1 MMYLDKL
8 NINKAREVIMECP
21 ALLTT
26 SELFREFLRLQRS
39 YALCEARFRHR
50 LGLNDT
56 DLRAVNL
63 LRSMQTP
70 SSGQLARELGVSSAG
85 ITSVL
90 DRLEARGVV
99 ERRHHAADRRRT
111 LVAPGPNFPVSAG
124 PGQVLL
130 RHLYT
135 FCAQLD
141 EPARIKLRD
150 VLEASRRE
158 LDQRDT
164 GSSEEHQATPP
175 QPLSREL

>member
-21 ALLTT
+21 AVLTT
-26 SELFREFLRLQRS
+26 SELFRELLRLTRS
-39 YALCEARFRHR
+39 YALCEARLRHR

-63 LRSMQTP
+63 LRSLQTP

-99 ERRHHAADRRRT
+99 ERRHHASDRRRT
-111 LVAPGPNFPVSAG
+111 LVVPGPNFPVSTG

-130 RHLYT
+130 RYLHT
-135 FCAQLD
+135 FSARLD
-141 EPARIKLRD
+141 EPDRVRLRAE
-150 VLEASRRE
+150 LEATRRE
-158 LDQRDT
+158 LDQRET
-164 GSSEEHQATPP
+164 GSSEEHQATTP
-175 QPLSREL
+175 QPGSRES

>member
-8 NINKAREVIMECP
+8 NINLPREIIMECSP
-21 ALLTT
+21 PLNSSEVFRMLL
-26 SELFREFLRLQRS
+26 SLHRS
-39 YALCEARFRHR
+39 YELCETRLRHR
-50 LGLNDT
+50 LDLNDT

-90 DRLEARGVV
+90 DRLEARGMV

-111 LVAPGPNFPVSAG
+111 LVAPGSNFPVSTG

-130 RHLYT
+130 RKLHT
-135 FCAQLD
+135 FYAQLD
-141 EPARIKLRD
+141 EPSRRNLGAL
-150 VLEASRRE
+150 LEDARRE
-158 LDQRDT
+158 LETRDT
-164 GSSEEHQATPP
+164 VTSEENQANPTTSF
-175 QPLSREL
+175 Q